1 MVDSRPSVAT
11 PSGQQSLF
19 SVLGGA
25 VTRAALQQMQRDV
38 DVLCEVSASAHASLS
53 PGPRPEPVAAPS
65 LQPGASGGHPLQRVL
80 DALRSAEVGALPEG
94 GNDERR
100 AQPSSTSIS
109 VRDALIDALG
119 LFAGSSLY
127 REWVQAPRRRIRRVV
142 RQLAI
147 TVRERYLSLLAER
160 HSLAREEPL
169 DVHVQLY
176 PSHTVQRTAVPAAL
190 KETQGFCAA
199 VTVRRLSALE
209 EKVTA
214 ARRLRQRYMQAAAP
228 GQTLSSVLSFWADVS
243 YGDAPPAAL
252 IDYPPLGFEED
263 SSRLTVEALQAS
275 RDAAAA
281 EGRRQLGR
289 KTQRASEDADGP
301 AHPALLLGVEEESST
316 VTVTR
321 EGLEGE
327 EGPAWLQPPLLLQM
341 DDGLKD
347 RQFAA
352 ATTAGRMA
360 PVPHLRY
367 EGAGLLA
374 VMYVHSS
381 GIAYVGYPHASDT
394 ASSAEPTDG
403 LVRRPDDEPP
413 VDPLA
418 VAPPTPPSWQQLP
431 PAPICS
437 LPMSSSTG
445 FVRGLLG
452 LS

>member
-1 MVDSRPSVAT
+1 MVDSRPSGAT

-25 VTRAALQQMQRDV
+25 VTRAVLQQVQCDV

-53 PGPRPEPVAAPS
+53 SGPRPEPVAASS
-65 LQPGASGGHPLQRVL
+65 LQPGATGGHPLQRVL
-80 DALRSAEVGALPEG
+80 NILRSAKVGALPEG
-94 GNDERR
+94 GSDERR
-100 AQPSSTSIS
+100 AQSFTSIS

-160 HSLAREEPL
+160 HSLAREESV

-176 PSHTVQRTAVPAAL
+176 PSHTVQRSAVPAAL
-190 KETQGFCAA
+190 KEVQGFCAA
-199 VTVRRLSALE
+199 VTVRRLSTLE
-209 EKVTA
+209 EEVTA
-214 ARRLRQRYMQAAAP
+214 ARRLRQRYMQVAAP
-228 GQTLSSVLSFWADVS
+228 GQTLSSTLSFWADVS
-243 YGDAPPAAL
+243 YGDTPPAAL
-252 IDYPPLGFEED
+252 VDYPPLGFEED
-263 SSRLTVEALQAS
+263 SSILTVEALQAS

-281 EGRRQLGR
+281 DGRRQLGR
-289 KTQRASEDADGP
+289 KTQRPSEDVDGS
-301 AHPALLLGVEEESST
+301 AHPAVLLGVKEELST
-316 VTVTR
+316 LAVAR
-321 EGLEGE
+321 EGLGGE
-327 EGPAWLQPPLLLQM
+327 EGPAWLQPPLLLRL
-341 DDGLKD
+341 DDGLED
-347 RQFAA
+347 RQFVAS
-352 ATTAGRMA
+352 TTTGRMA
-360 PVPHLRY
+360 PLPHLRY
-367 EGAGLLA
+367 ESAGLLA
-374 VMYVHSS
+374 VVYVHSS

-403 LVRRPDDEPP
+403 LVRRAEDVPP
-413 VDPLA
+413 VNPLA
-418 VAPPTPPSWQQLP
+418 VGPPTSPSWQQLP